1 MQSRRE
7 FILEGAAAWA
17 ALLSGR
23 AFAAKP
29 GAMDGPG
36 RRLRVGVLSDI
47 HISEFGRPDA
57 EERPDHNA
65 KTFIKA
71 LRWFDERKVDAV
83 IISGDLT
90 NHAFKDQF
98 LAVGKAWRTVFPDGK
113 GSDGRTVEKFF
124 ICGNH
129 DWEGWKYGKK
139 GEKRYPN
146 RKELA
151 KHIFPTHEN
160 EFWGEAFDEPYEPIP
175 CREIKGY
182 WFLGAHWPYHS
193 GDKVAEAIGACA
205 AKAGTKPF
213 FYLQHP
219 HVTGSVFG
227 GSAAKSG
234 GAAAALEKCPNAIAI
249 TGHSHYSITD
259 ERSIW
264 QGAYTALNAGS
275 LRYVSTPS
283 GRENSGPKR
292 NSGFKAMP
300 HLKPNDCRQGMLMD
314 VYDDR
319 IVFARREFV
328 SGGEPLGPDWVVP
341 LAGTKR
347 PYEYSPRAA
356 ASKAPEFPEGA
367 KVKVSNPAPG
377 KTRDGKDV
385 EQVTI
390 EFPQTLPSAA
400 GRDRVFDYRVELKV
414 AYGRA
419 MVWETN
425 AVRRFMADGF
435 CQPEDRMPKTMR
447 CVMNA
452 TEIPRETNLL
462 FEVRAANCFGVMSKP
477 LVSDVIRFKGVVVK
491 W

>member
-29 GAMDGPG
+29 GTMDGPG

-57 EERPDHNA
+57 EEMPDHNA

-175 CREIKGY
+175 
-182 WFLGAHWPYHS
+182 
-193 GDKVAEAIGACA
+193 
-205 AKAGTKPF
+205 
-213 FYLQHP
+213 
-219 HVTGSVFG
+219 
-227 GSAAKSG
+227 
-234 GAAAALEKCPNAIAI
+234 
-249 TGHSHYSITD
+249 
-259 ERSIW
+259 
-264 QGAYTALNAGS
+264 
-275 LRYVSTPS
+275 
-283 GRENSGPKR
+283 
-292 NSGFKAMP
+292 
-300 HLKPNDCRQGMLMD
+300 
-314 VYDDR
+314 
-319 IVFARREFV
+319 
-328 SGGEPLGPDWVVP
+328 
-341 LAGTKR
+341 
-347 PYEYSPRAA
+347 
-356 ASKAPEFPEGA
+356 
-367 KVKVSNPAPG
+367 
-377 KTRDGKDV
+377 
-385 EQVTI
+385 
-390 EFPQTLPSAA
+390 
-400 GRDRVFDYRVELKV
+400 
-414 AYGRA
+414 
-419 MVWETN
+419 
-425 AVRRFMADGF
+425 
-435 CQPEDRMPKTMR
+435 
-447 CVMNA
+447 
-452 TEIPRETNLL
+452 
-462 FEVRAANCFGVMSKP
+462 
-477 LVSDVIRFKGVVVK
+477 
-491 W
+491 